1 MVPMDKKDHKYKK
14 EVAPDDMP
22 KDPKIPPLKI
32 CQFTDGRLQ
41 IPRDIR
47 QHFMQC
53 ALHGPEWRDIIVKFD
68 KDWGAPLT
76 PAQTSPTSS
85 TSPPPSGS
93 NSGGPSLAPA
103 KVEPKLEDGFEW
115 SSVFKDSPST
125 LVALKQK
132 FGNDLIEMAGIG
144 STSSFYLAPG
154 PELYLVAK
162 DPIHVKCTQSP
173 IISHGAGSWLT
184 GDKATKFEANT
195 PDRGVP
201 CKLETDLVPCVL
213 EEMGS
218 PKSILPKNH
227 KTNNEGGRNLFH
239 K

>member
-1 MVPMDKKDHKYKK
+1 MDKKDHKYKK
-14 EVAPDDMP
+14 EVSADDMP
-22 KDPKIPPLKI
+22 KDPKIPPLKL
-32 CQFTDGRLQ
+32 CQYNDGRLQ

-68 KDWGAPLT
+68 QDWGAPT
-76 PAQTSPTSS
+76 AAAPTSPS
-85 TSPPPSGS
+85 TPSPPSNGSSNPSGGS
-93 NSGGPSLAPA
+93 PA
-103 KVEPKLEDGFEW
+103 DVKIEAKLEDGFEW
-115 SSVFKDSPST
+115 FSIFKDSPST
-125 LVALKQK
+125 LATLKQK
-132 FGNDLIEMAGIG
+132 FGSDLTEMAGIG

-154 PELYLVAK
+154 PQLYLVAK

-195 PDRGVP
+195 PDRGIP
-201 CKLETDLVPCVL
+201 CKLDSDQFPCVF
-213 EEMGS
+213 EEMV
-218 PKSILPKNH
+218 PKKLVTK
-227 KTNNEGGRNLFH
+227 K